1 MKKMSFKKTLVASFC
16 ALAMC
21 LPAGSADP
29 GSVDDPLITKS
40 YVDSILMPQVKSY
53 VDTQIANVDFG
64 SGSQDVQIPVA
75 SGSTV
80 YNIVNVSK
88 DQTIIGGKSCQMI
101 LRMGSGKIVATS
113 KGGVCDVTAGADL
126 QNGTAAPSNHL
137 LIIPLDDGRGIK
149 MSTDGI
155 IMISGSYSVSQ

>member
-1 MKKMSFKKTLVASFC
+1 M
-16 ALAMC
+16 
-21 LPAGSADP
+21 
-29 GSVDDPLITKS
+29 
-40 YVDSILMPQVKSY
+40 
-53 VDTQIANVDFG
+53 DTQIANVDFG

-113 KGGVCDVTAGADL
+113 KGGV
-126 QNGTAAPSNHL
+126 
-137 LIIPLDDGRGIK
+137 
-149 MSTDGI
+149 
-155 IMISGSYSVSQ
+155 